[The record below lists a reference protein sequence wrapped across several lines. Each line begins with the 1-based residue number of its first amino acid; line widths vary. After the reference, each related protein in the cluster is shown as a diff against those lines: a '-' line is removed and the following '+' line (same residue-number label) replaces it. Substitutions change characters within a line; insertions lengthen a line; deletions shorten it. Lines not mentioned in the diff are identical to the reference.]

1 MMSFPGAGT
10 VLSMQIITVQTDREC
25 FHQTVHKALKFFFIT
40 EKSGGPGAPPSSA
53 IESGGH
59 RSEVFRRYRGVCH
72 SQMQDI
78 TPMNKNGPAKPAAA
92 DCPCG
97 LMHSYG

>member
-59 RSEVFRRYRGVCH
+59 RSVVSAVTAVYVTVRCRISRR
-72 SQMQDI
+72 
-78 TPMNKNGPAKPAAA
+78 
-92 DCPCG
+92 
-97 LMHSYG
+97 